1 MANDVRPGDIL
12 ATRPVQGGRAPT
24 SATDA
29 SGKTRPQKPAGG
41 KLPPPVPVPKGNP
54 PPEKTGREADL
65 AALAERLGQYLRESG
80 RAIAFRVE
88 NASGRTVIHEI
99 DPDTG
104 EVIAEITSDNLM
116 SLAKGLGLS
125 GTLVNSRA

>member
-24 SATDA
+24 TATDA
-29 SGKTRPQKPAGG
+29 SGKIKPQIHADG
-41 KLPPPVPVPKGNP
+41 KVPPRVPVPDDKP
-54 PPEKTGREADL
+54 SQRTGSAADL
-65 AALAERLGQYLRESG
+65 AALAERVGKFLRESG

-88 NASGRTVIHEI
+88 NAAGRTVIHEI

-104 EVIAEITSDNLM
+104 KVIAEITSDDLM

-125 GTLVNSRA
+125 GALVNGRA

>member
-1 MANDVRPGDIL
+1 MANDVRPGEIL

-24 SATDA
+24 TATDA
-29 SGKTRPQKPAGG
+29 SGKTRPQINAGG
-41 KLPPPVPVPKGNP
+41 KIPPRVPVPDDKP
-54 PPEKTGREADL
+54 SQRTGSEADV
-65 AALAERLGQYLRESG
+65 AALAERVGQFLRESG

-88 NASGRTVIHEI
+88 SAGGRTVIHEI

-104 EVIAEITSDNLM
+104 EILAEITSDNLM